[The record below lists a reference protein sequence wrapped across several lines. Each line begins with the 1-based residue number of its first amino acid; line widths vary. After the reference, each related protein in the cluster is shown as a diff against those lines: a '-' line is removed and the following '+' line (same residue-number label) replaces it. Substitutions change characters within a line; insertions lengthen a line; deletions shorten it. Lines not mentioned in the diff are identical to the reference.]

1 MISKGV
7 ACLVLYLI
15 GLQLSYGFV
24 SQGSTQNARILSMTA
39 FTMSSKSRG
48 SNIVI
53 IGSAGGVA
61 ESLAAK
67 LVDSNEKINLILD
80 RQPISPLLQSTKSN
94 INVYFGED
102 TNSIRSIS
110 GVTNIP
116 DVLRKNNNN
125 KVIIINDDGNEV
137 LRNEKRDRNYVNKN
151 NVNLE
156 NVLKILNPSLVSS
169 VICLSE
175 VEKEGNS
182 NFFGKKGLINSYKD
196 WCNKNSIKFSSLQ
209 YGKLIG
215 GIAGVKLLPF
225 LGLPALEPEL
235 DPSYT
240 LNSVVLT
247 SPNAN
252 QYGDIEVCT
261 RHSLAEACYRLLEKN
276 QFVDG
281 LIISIPGNAPS
292 DKDWDQLFARFN
304 TNSNSEILKL
314 DFKELIKPALFVS
327 WLTDTWFPQ
336 ALIDADTAT
345 ILTGARPVRI
355 VKSSETSVKIFWE
368 SLQPDLTVKVP
379 GALEIRLLT
388 SPPSLSVVRQ
398 ASGELPGEILLV
410 DRLIE
415 GINKFIYKK
424 NIAVPM

>member
-1 MISKGV
+1 
-7 ACLVLYLI
+7 
-15 GLQLSYGFV
+15 
-24 SQGSTQNARILSMTA
+24 
-39 FTMSSKSRG
+39 
-48 SNIVI
+48 
-53 IGSAGGVA
+53 
-61 ESLAAK
+61 
-67 LVDSNEKINLILD
+67 
-80 RQPISPLLQSTKSN
+80 
-94 INVYFGED
+94 
-102 TNSIRSIS
+102 
-110 GVTNIP
+110 
-116 DVLRKNNNN
+116 
-125 KVIIINDDGNEV
+125 
-137 LRNEKRDRNYVNKN
+137 
-151 NVNLE
+151 
-156 NVLKILNPSLVSS
+156 
-169 VICLSE
+169 
-175 VEKEGNS
+175 
-182 NFFGKKGLINSYKD
+182 
-196 WCNKNSIKFSSLQ
+196 
-209 YGKLIG
+209 
-215 GIAGVKLLPF
+215 
-225 LGLPALEPEL
+225 
-235 DPSYT
+235 
-240 LNSVVLT
+240 
-247 SPNAN
+247 
-252 QYGDIEVCT
+252 
-261 RHSLAEACYRLLEKN
+261 
-276 QFVDG
+276 